1 MTDNTN
7 NTEIEIRGAL
17 ANKVFAKRLV
27 TIIQKQGRATVKKD
41 KQVIIFYK
49 ENNKDFR
56 VKWDKGKKYFEFVY
70 KTKQGAQR
78 TVRNEFTITL
88 DKKQASNF
96 FKILEEL
103 GLKKGF
109 ISPTLRIDIST
120 PFIIWSFKLDS
131 VIGDY
136 WEAEATKK
144 LSQKYGGSKEKIKA
158 YLKEKANS
166 LGLTSWSEEEFK
178 RIRQEKW
185 AKVQPI
191 INSKI
196 VKFLQHERY

>member
-1 MTDNTN
+1 MSSKIS

-17 ANKVFAKRLV
+17 HSRTSAQKLITKIQEQAKA
-27 TIIQKQGRATVKKD
+27 IIQENKQIV
-41 KQVIIFYK
+41 IFYK
-49 ENNKDFR
+49 ENDQDFR
-56 VKWDKGKKYFEFVY
+56 IKWDKGKKYFEFVH
-70 KTKQGAQR
+70 KTQQGTQR
-78 TVRNEFTITL
+78 TTRDEFIVTI
-88 DKKQASNF
+88 DKKQVNDF

-109 ISPTLRIDIST
+109 VSSTHRMDIIT
-120 PFIIWSFKLDS
+120 TFIIWSFKLGS

-144 LSQKYGGSKEKIKA
+144 LIQKYGGNKDKIKS
-158 YLKEKANS
+158 YLEEKASS
-166 LGLTSWSEEEFK
+166 LGLTFWNEEEFK

-191 INSKI
+191 VNSKI
-196 VKFLQHERY
+196 VKLLQHERY